1 MCPVC
6 FTGADAVTRETLNAG
21 IGVLLGVTVIVLGLF
36 ARFFVQLARR
46 SRAAAHLVGL
56 EGRPGD
62 PGQGRPGDPGQG
74 RPEGRPLREDSN
86 LVDGKGRPSGRPDT
100 RRVA

>member
-6 FTGADAVTRETLNAG
+6 FSGADPVTRETLNAG

-46 SRAAAHLVGL
+46 SRAAAHLVDHTSS
-56 EGRPGD
+56 GRPSS
-62 PGQGRPGDPGQG
+62 G
-74 RPEGRPLREDSN
+74 RPEGRPLREGTDD
-86 LVDGKGRPSGRPDT
+86 VDRRGRPSGRPN